1 MQEKVRDA
9 TWSTW
14 SQPHR
19 FSGQSFQSPSPRRYL
34 RTRIRLYSDDLDVS
48 PVLRSLRVVA
58 NDPVIFAGL
67 SGSVWPR
74 EAGLDSLTE
83 FRYTIKPQ
91 AFNSRDP
98 GFDQVLIAL
107 PPGSADAELLA
118 AWVGGQ
124 QVEATSSL
132 RGDSLWVQL
141 PPPVVKRD
149 SVNIA
154 FATRVFASPTVF
166 ETFVFNSNQE
176 DNGQGVVPAELGAD
190 QVFVPEVVQGASL
203 IRNLRHS
210 KLFTPNGDAVND
222 LYELSFTVVKTDKQP
237 HVRVFSLDG
246 RLVAKLKNAT
256 PRGARATYAWD
267 GQRNGQI
274 VPPGIYIV
282 HVELQTDPKDEVIQQ
297 YVHVVY

>member
-1 MQEKVRDA
+1 M
-9 TWSTW
+9 
-14 SQPHR
+14 
-19 FSGQSFQSPSPRRYL
+19 
-34 RTRIRLYSDDLDVS
+34 
-48 PVLRSLRVVA
+48 
-58 NDPVIFAGL
+58 
-67 SGSVWPR
+67 
-74 EAGLDSLTE
+74 
-83 FRYTIKPQ
+83 
-91 AFNSRDP
+91 
-98 GFDQVLIAL
+98 
-107 PPGSADAELLA
+107 
-118 AWVGGQ
+118 
-124 QVEATSSL
+124 EATSSL

-166 ETFVFNSNQE
+166 ETFVFNSSQE
-176 DNGQGVVPAELGAD
+176 DNAQGVVPAELGAD

-246 RLVAKLKNAT
+246 RLIAKLKNAT

-282 HVELQTDPKDEVIQQ
+282 HVELQTDPKDEVVQQ